1 MKVTLVR
8 NNYIFIYILPT
19 QNNHKQYV
27 HFEEREKKSILIHLS
42 KQQQTN
48 KKKKERKKKH
58 NMIKPLLG

>member
-8 NNYIFIYILPT
+8 NNYIYIYILPT

-48 KKKKERKKKH
+48 KKKKKKERK
-58 NMIKPLLG
+58 NTI